1 MKTNDSG
8 TWPPESNKQLQC
20 NHCTRGVWVQE
31 RKSETDIRTSLF
43 LWQTSSIHVRKLPF
57 FSLLYQSQ
65 SKPSSFSLINHLQSF
80 IQDRLSCFLAAGLT
94 ASDKIDLLQSI
105 PNSYTHTH
113 VIFIRLTSRS
123 LCISVERC
131 FFFLL
136 YTFPFYL
143 FMLFRVNFFK
153 FFTNFWALF
162 RWLVE
167 YRDAIHSS

>member
-20 NHCTRGVWVQE
+20 NHCTRGVWVRE
-31 RKSETDIRTSLF
+31 RMSERRIYAPHYSFGKLHQSTSENL
-43 LWQTSSIHVRKLPF
+43 LF

-113 VIFIRLTSRS
+113 VIFIRLNVSQP
-123 LCISVERC
+123 LHFCRC
-131 FFFLL
+131 LFFSFFFFELN
-136 YTFPFYL
+136 TFPFYL
-143 FMLFRVNFFK
+143 FALVRVNFLGFFK
-153 FFTNFWALF
+153 RFFSL
-162 RWLVE
+162 
-167 YRDAIHSS
+167 